1 MFRPFFI
8 ISYITCIVTARQPAM
23 LDNKTNIQQ
32 NQIKNQL
39 IKANKQQQQN
49 NLQIQTNKKFYQIVL
64 IIDCKSNKKKVWP
77 GKMGN
82 IFSSYDISMD
92 ELTFFPIKP

>member
-49 NLQIQTNKKFYQIVL
+49 NLQIQTNKKVYQIVL
-64 IIDCKSNKKKVWP
+64 IIDCKSNKKK
-77 GKMGN
+77 
-82 IFSSYDISMD
+82 SMAW
-92 ELTFFPIKP
+92 